1 MTTDAGPASATTS
14 ARGPWAG
21 GAWAAIDR
29 AAANLLPAY
38 FALVMATG
46 IVSLAASIQGFALV
60 ARGMFWLNL
69 VFFAALWGLSL
80 LRIARHRDRLIADV
94 NDHNRSVGFFTSVP
108 AACVLGTQALLIAD
122 MPGLAWSLW
131 VLGAALWAIVTYTVF
146 TALTVKPVKP
156 ALADGLNGGWLVSI
170 VATQAVSVLA
180 SQFSAHAAGAGAGE
194 HGTDALLF
202 IALVMWLGGAMLYV
216 WIISLIFYRYTF
228 FPFKPSDLSPPYWIN
243 MGAMA
248 ISTLAGATLLLSG
261 KHSPL
266 IESLAPFIK
275 GATLLFWATAT
286 WWIPMLLILG
296 VWRHI
301 VNRFPL
307 RYDPLYWGA
316 VFPLGMYSVATARM
330 VSAMNLP
337 YLRSLPPVFCYV
349 ALAAWAAALLGL
361 AHRIVKGAPPPR
373 GT

>member
-266 IESLAPFIK
+266 IEGLAPFIK